1 MHTVAAVEGVDWA
14 GVSAPSCDLLSDS
27 ELLGRIAAEDRLAF
41 RAFYDRHSGRM
52 LSVLRHLCGNDDLA
66 EDLLQDVF
74 LLVWRKAPSYRPERG
89 EVAGWLYAIARNR
102 VADTRRGAPR
112 PRRLG
117 TDEVLVMPAATPAVE
132 DEMRLTLQEVL
143 ASLAPEQRE
152 AVDLAYFSGL
162 TYAETAERLSLPLGT
177 LKSRVRAALARLKE
191 SLDP

>member
-1 MHTVAAVEGVDWA
+1 MYTAFAVGVDWA
-14 GVSAPSCDLLSDS
+14 GVAAPSFDQLSDS
-27 ELLGRIAAEDRLAF
+27 ELLARIAAEDRLAF
-41 RAFYDRHSGRM
+41 RSFYDRHSGRM

-89 EVAGWLYAIARNR
+89 EVGGWLYTIARNR

-112 PRRLG
+112 PRRLE
-117 TDEVLVMPAATPAVE
+117 TDEVLVMPTSPPAVE

-162 TYAETAERLSLPLGT
+162 TYAETAERLALPLGT

-191 SLDP
+191 SLE